1 MPAGGELWLDGG
13 HNAAGG
19 AALADQAQSWRD
31 KKLNLVFGMLK
42 THDAEGFLAALK
54 PYAAR
59 VEALTIPGEENARSA
74 DDIADI
80 AKSIGIRAASR
91 RSIAEAV
98 AGAAEPGG
106 RVLICGS
113 LYLAGRVLAENGTP
127 L

>member
-1 MPAGGELWLDGG
+1 MPSAAELWLDGG

-19 AALADQAQSWRD
+19 QALADQARTWRD

-42 THDAEGFLAALK
+42 THDAAGFLTALQ

-59 VEALTIPGEENARSA
+59 VDAITIPGEENARSA

-80 AKSIGIRAASR
+80 AKGLGLRAAAR
-91 RSIAEAV
+91 PGIVEAV
-98 AGAAEPGG
+98 VAAAEPGT

>member
-1 MPAGGELWLDGG
+1 MTPSGFLS
-13 HNAAGG
+13 
-19 AALADQAQSWRD
+19 ALA
-31 KKLNLVFGMLK
+31 
-42 THDAEGFLAALK
+42 

-59 VEALTIPGEENARSA
+59 VDALTIPGEENARSA

-80 AKSIGIRAASR
+80 AKSIGIRATSR
-91 RSIAEAV
+91 RGITEAV
-98 AGAAEPGG
+98 TAAAEPGT